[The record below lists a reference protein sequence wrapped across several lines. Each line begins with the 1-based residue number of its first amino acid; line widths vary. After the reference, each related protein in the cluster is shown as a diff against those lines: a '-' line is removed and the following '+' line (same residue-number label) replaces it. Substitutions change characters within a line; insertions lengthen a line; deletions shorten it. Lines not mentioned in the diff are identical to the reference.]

1 METFTGIVYNNED
14 LPEDFVNNVVEVWNR
29 FDYDDGNSA
38 YVLVK
43 DVITKQKHFDELNE
57 FYVVVLR
64 GKDVTDFVL
73 SE

>member
-1 METFTGIVYNNED
+1 M
-14 LPEDFVNNVVEVWNR
+14 LLR
-29 FDYDDGNSA
+29 FDYDEGNSA

-43 DVITKQKHFDELNE
+43 DVIIKQKHFDELNE

-64 GKDVTDFVL
+64 GKDVSDFVL

>member
-1 METFTGIVYNNED
+1 M
-14 LPEDFVNNVVEVWNR
+14 NNVVEVWNR
-29 FDYDDGNSA
+29 FDYDEGNSA

>member
-1 METFTGIVYNNED
+1 METFTGIVYNNHN

-29 FDYDDGNSA
+29 FDYDEGNSD

-43 DVITKQKHFDELNE
+43 DVIIKQKHFDELNE

-64 GKDVTDFVL
+64 GKDVSDFVL

>member
-29 FDYDDGNSA
+29 FDYDEGNSA

-43 DVITKQKHFDELNE
+43 DVIIKQKHFDELNE

-64 GKDVTDFVL
+64 GKDVSDFVL

>member
-1 METFTGIVYNNED
+1 METFTGIVYNRHD

-29 FDYDDGNSA
+29 FDYDEGNSA

-43 DVITKQKHFDELNE
+43 NVVVKQKHFDDSNQ
-57 FYVVVLR
+57 FYVVVLS
-64 GKDVTDFVL
+64 GKDVSDFVL